1 MRITELLI
9 EAGLRP
15 SDFKEKNRH
24 YWKNLLS
31 LIQRKSKLELIDGS
45 SIDIQSPEQVYKDLY
60 SIWSADDY
68 ATDEQVG
75 RIKKYKIQTTKGKAI
90 PVTNIFKSDQ
100 IKNTDVSSDS
110 GESTFAKF
118 WNLGNVLECI
128 MGAAVT
134 AKFLNPKTIVEWK
147 DIVNILKQVQPVTP
161 DSDEKDK
168 TGKLVSYS
176 MNTSVGNDKLN
187 FIMSLNVIDLKALT
201 MSYNNPN
208 LLQKYPGHTE
218 IFKAYNNAANYVNTA
233 DTVKTAIDRVI
244 SDQKENSII
253 IESEGAS
260 KDKQTSTKADL
271 FITIDGKRER
281 LLSLKSKNIPQVGQV
296 SGHAFE
302 NLEEFFKST
311 LGFGLPTDFSKMFP
325 KGTFNQV
332 GPEIFQKS
340 FPIAYKHMFNELTK
354 TLSSDNDY
362 EEYNFVKQIYDAI
375 RHHATLGEEV
385 IIVYLSPSAKRAY
398 TEIKIG
404 SELLEALKEFDLI
417 PILSSPTTI
426 KIIGRPV
433 TELGKQITGGKDQEF
448 IQLRS
453 YMQKAAT
460 VRNIIEIKSLL
471 KSLADVDEI
480 KKRQIKQQP
489 TVQTTDNLEKIK
501 KNAGITN
508 QNSV

>member
-1 MRITELLI
+1 MVEAKAACPTNVVELCKLI
-9 EAGLRP
+9 AAAIRGEQSKEYYLSPIYLKNKTPGVGKTTTLDTIRFCLDGKGL
-15 SDFKEKNRH
+15 
-24 YWKNLLS
+24 
-31 LIQRKSKLELIDGS
+31 
-45 SIDIQSPEQVYKDLY
+45 
-60 SIWSADDY
+60 
-68 ATDEQVG
+68 TT
-75 RIKKYKIQTTKGKAI
+75 KIQTTKGKAI

-260 KDKQTSTKADL
+260 KDKQTSTKA
-271 FITIDGKRER
+271 KRKQHNNAER
-281 LLSLKSKNIPQVGQV
+281 RY
-296 SGHAFE
+296 
-302 NLEEFFKST
+302 
-311 LGFGLPTDFSKMFP
+311 
-325 KGTFNQV
+325 
-332 GPEIFQKS
+332 QK
-340 FPIAYKHMFNELTK
+340 
-354 TLSSDNDY
+354 
-362 EEYNFVKQIYDAI
+362 
-375 RHHATLGEEV
+375 
-385 IIVYLSPSAKRAY
+385 
-398 TEIKIG
+398 TEK
-404 SELLEALKEFDLI
+404 
-417 PILSSPTTI
+417 
-426 KIIGRPV
+426 
-433 TELGKQITGGKDQEF
+433 
-448 IQLRS
+448 
-453 YMQKAAT
+453 
-460 VRNIIEIKSLL
+460 
-471 KSLADVDEI
+471 
-480 KKRQIKQQP
+480 
-489 TVQTTDNLEKIK
+489 
-501 KNAGITN
+501 
-508 QNSV
+508 